1 VRPRAGLPSPS
12 LRGGVRDGAL
22 AASTA
27 LACALILS
35 AATPACAEDLGG
47 ADLSAPP
54 TTNGE
59 SLPATLSGTLAKVR
73 ASGVITLGYRDASFP
88 FSYIR
93 GGPEPLGYSVDLC
106 KGVAAEVVREL
117 QGAPVKVAYELVTSD
132 SRIDAVTSG
141 KIDLECGSTT
151 DNVEREKTV
160 AFSPLIFV
168 AGTKLLTKRG
178 GPIHSFRD
186 LTGKTLVVTSGTT
199 NEKAMRTLNDKYKLG
214 ITIVAAPDHDASYE
228 MLASGKADA
237 FATDDVLLNGFISS
251 KNASA
256 TMEVVGDYLTYEPYG
271 LMFRK
276 DDPEMSEA
284 VRRAFAAM
292 ASDGELVANYHK
304 WFLGPTPTGENINL
318 PMSLQLTEA
327 LRAMGVDEF

>member
-1 VRPRAGLPSPS
+1 
-12 LRGGVRDGAL
+12 
-22 AASTA
+22 
-27 LACALILS
+27 
-35 AATPACAEDLGG
+35 
-47 ADLSAPP
+47 
-54 TTNGE
+54 
-59 SLPATLSGTLAKVR
+59 
-73 ASGVITLGYRDASFP
+73 
-88 FSYIR
+88 
-93 GGPEPLGYSVDLC
+93 
-106 KGVAAEVVREL
+106 
-117 QGAPVKVAYELVTSD
+117 
-132 SRIDAVTSG
+132 
-141 KIDLECGSTT
+141 
-151 DNVEREKTV
+151 
-160 AFSPLIFV
+160 
-168 AGTKLLTKRG
+168 
-178 GPIHSFRD
+178 
-186 LTGKTLVVTSGTT
+186 
-199 NEKAMRTLNDKYKLG
+199 
-214 ITIVAAPDHDASYE
+214 

-251 KNASA
+251 RNAGA

>member
-1 VRPRAGLPSPS
+1 VRPVARSGLSARAAT
-12 LRGGVRDGAL
+12 RTMAAL
-22 AASTA
+22 AF
-27 LACALILS
+27 LV
-35 AATPACAEDLGG
+35 AAPAWAEDLGG

-54 TTNGE
+54 ATNGE

-73 ASGVITLGYRDASFP
+73 SSGVITLGYRDASFP
-88 FSYIR
+88 FSYVR
-93 GGPEPLGYSVDLC
+93 SGASEPLGYSVDLC
-106 KGVAAEVVREL
+106 KGVAAEVTREL
-117 QGAPVKVAYELVTSD
+117 QGAPVRIAYAPVTSD
-132 SRIDAVTSG
+132 TRIDAVTSG

-178 GPIHSFRD
+178 GPIRSFRD

-237 FATDDVLLNGFISS
+237 FATDDVLLNGFIAS
-251 KNASA
+251 KNASV

-292 ASDGELVANYHK
+292 ATDGDLVANYHK